1 MTADMYPVCRFEHLG
16 ESFTPSQPVP
26 ADHPMVAVR
35 PDLFTT
41 SKPTKPTKAEPT
53 KEVTP

>member
-1 MTADMYPVCRFEHLG
+1 MSGDLFPTCAFEHLG
-16 ESFTPSQPVP
+16 EKFTPATPVP

-41 SKPTKPTKAEPT
+41 NPPKAGKAET
-53 KEVTP
+53 HKE

>member
-1 MTADMYPVCRFEHLG
+1 MFPVCRFEHLG
-16 ESFTPSQPVP
+16 ETFTPSQAVP
-26 ADHPMVAVR
+26 DDHPMVAAR

-41 SKPTKPTKAEPT
+41 TKPTKPTKAEPT